1 LEELAEGF
9 ADKGPEALVQFFEHA
24 GIPEAMRE

>member
-24 GIPEAMRE
+24 GIPDSMRE